1 MWTFLGNGRIEL
13 EVEGEKGKEVDWAP
27 YIRNADV
34 PWSLEL
40 Q

>member
-1 MWTFLGNGRIEL
+1 MDVLGEWKDEL

-34 PWSLEL
+34 PWSLDV
-40 Q
+40 